1 LFLAHSAYSQKK
13 TKPFVDTFSHI
24 NELLLHRP
32 GLLENLEDLD
42 VEDLAVQLHELSRHR
57 LTDPLQSAKQFQ
69 EALHESFS
77 VPKELEPT
85 IQFALDRLIA
95 VIRNLE
101 DQIKSVEGEITALV
115 KNDYPEVA
123 WLRSIPGIG
132 LIFASGIAAEIGNLQ
147 RFFERLRWDKKR
159 KCYHRRSARHV
170 EDAVAKFAGLW
181 WPENASG
188 DFVAEEKPLSKRG
201 NAYLRYY
208 ILQAAD
214 RMRLFIPSYSAYY
227 SKKFIQATKHH
238 HKRAVV
244 LTGRKAVGLIVGL
257 LHHHEFYR
265 PEEASPRT

>member
-1 LFLAHSAYSQKK
+1 MTGATIGGAYGYPNPTTHQAPGTNYKTISLPASILVIALFSGQL
-13 TKPFVDTFSHI
+13 
-24 NELLLHRP
+24 R
-32 GLLENLEDLD
+32 
-42 VEDLAVQLHELSRHR
+42 VE
-57 LTDPLQSAKQFQ
+57 K
-69 EALHESFS
+69 
-77 VPKELEPT
+77 
-85 IQFALDRLIA
+85 
-95 VIRNLE
+95 
-101 DQIKSVEGEITALV
+101 EITALI

-123 WLRSIPGIG
+123 WLHSIPGIG

-147 RFFERLRWDKKR
+147 RFSERLRWDKKR

-201 NAYLRYY
+201 NAYLHYY

-227 SKKFIQATKHH
+227 SKKFNQATKHH

-257 LHHHEFYR
+257 LHRHEFYR
-265 PEEASPRT
+265 PEEVQPRT